1 MTSKL
6 FLLLLIASAT
16 IVKSRWSLIELEDKD
31 DHGEAEKDG
40 NEKDLRV
47 ESERLAKY
55 QNHGK
60 KNQGKD
66 HGNNHGKNHGKD
78 HGKDTGKNHGNH
90 GKKDGK
96 AGAGDDYAIFGGL
109 NRVFRSPYMQW

>member
-31 DHGEAEKDG
+31 NHGEAEKDG

-66 HGNNHGKNHGKD
+66 HGNNHG
-78 HGKDTGKNHGNH
+78 NH
-90 GKKDGK
+90 GKKVGK
-96 AGAGDDYAIFGGL
+96 AGAGDDYAIFSDL
-109 NRVFRSPYMQW
+109 NRAFRSPYMQW

>member
-6 FLLLLIASAT
+6 FLLLLIVSAT
-16 IVKSRWSLIELEDKD
+16 IAKSRWSLIELGDKD

-40 NEKDLRV
+40 DEKDLR
-47 ESERLAKY
+47 EKGRRLAKD

-60 KNQGKD
+60 KNHGKGHGNN
-66 HGNNHGKNHGKD
+66 HGNNHGKGHGKD
-78 HGKDTGKNHGNH
+78 HGKNHGNH

-96 AGAGDDYAIFGGL
+96 AGARDDYAIFGGF
-109 NRVFRSPYMQW
+109 NRAFRSRFSQW